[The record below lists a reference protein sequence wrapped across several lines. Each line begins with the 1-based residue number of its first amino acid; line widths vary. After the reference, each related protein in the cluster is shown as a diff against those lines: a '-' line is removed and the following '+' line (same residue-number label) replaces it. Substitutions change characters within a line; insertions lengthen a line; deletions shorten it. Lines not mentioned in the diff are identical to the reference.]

1 MTEQLTRR
9 ATLGGELDIKPANK
23 MRGKPFHDHAVTF
36 SQAFGIGDALTP
48 EKFDQWAHANGYLV
62 VPVGVSKR
70 SDVWL
75 AHLQRRHQLRY
86 SINKAAMHPRMREEN
101 RTPFIIDHAGP
112 NLWEVRSVVDA
123 INQDATARKLAR
135 LAVVQKRKLL
145 YLQQSEDFVQL
156 PPYLRMA
163 VTDISADIE
172 SALQKTALEAR
183 DLERRIDRITERVR
197 AAIESGEIKPS
208 NGGIA
213 GLLEESSSEF
223 R

>member
-1 MTEQLTRR
+1 MTEQLTRTS
-9 ATLGGELDIKPANK
+9 TLGELNVKPANK
-23 MRGKPFHDHAVTF
+23 MRGKPFHEHAVAF
-36 SQAFGIGDALTP
+36 SEAFAIGDALTP
-48 EKFDQWAHANGYLV
+48 EKFDAWAHQKGYLS
-62 VPVGVSKR
+62 VPDGVSKQ
-70 SDVWL
+70 SDIWL

-101 RTPFIIDHAGP
+101 RMPFTIDHAGP
-112 NLWEVRSVVDA
+112 NLWEVRNVVDA

-163 VTDISADIE
+163 VTDISADID
-172 SALQKTALEAR
+172 SALQKTALEAK
-183 DLERRIDRITERVR
+183 DLERRIDRITDRVR
-197 AAIESGEIKPS
+197 AAIESGEIKPG

-213 GLLEESSSEF
+213 GLLDAGDA
-223 R
+223 